1 MDNKTK
7 TELKNKIIST
17 LSDLYIGGFHDPIHD
32 VCKVYRDW
40 LDSLDEYQQK
50 VANSGFTCQYA
61 CDCER
66 LDQTTA
72 WNVAIH
78 LGAGGNAEIELLTR
92 NGGKPLVIKVRN
104 DLAEAHKRIEIPSF
118 FEVAGVGSRLVCSVS
133 NHTLIDFVLGHFSYE
148 NGKYAKDL
156 VDVKRLLEIDYTPLL
171 ETLAMALDDAMDFVN
186 ASADELRKER
196 EDTYKALMKEFGMG
210 QEKKPRYKRTL
221 IKVVRV

>member
-17 LSDLYIGGFHDPIHD
+17 LSDLYIGGFHDPVHD

-50 VANSGFTCQYA
+50 VANSGFTCQFA

-78 LGAGGNAEIELLTR
+78 LGAGGNAEIKLLTR

-104 DLAEAHKRIEIPSF
+104 DLAEANKRIEIPSF
-118 FEVAGVGSRLVCSVS
+118 FEVAGVGSRLSQSVS
-133 NHTLIDFVLGHFSYE
+133 NRTLIDFVLGHFTYE

-156 VDVKRLLEIDYTPLL
+156 VDVKKLLEIDYTPLM
-171 ETLAMALDDAMDFVN
+171 ETLAMAFDDAMDFVD
-186 ASADELRKER
+186 AYADELRE
-196 EDTYKALMKEFGMG
+196 ESENTYKALMKEFGVG
-210 QEKKPRYKRTL
+210 QEKKPRHKKVV
-221 IKVVRV
+221 IKVMSV